1 MLVNDDV
8 NLVVEF
14 VVTSVSMA
22 MAIRFPQDIYYTSI
36 PSIYVQL
43 GDAVDVL
50 YNSIMFVRMNWHT
63 CDSETTICDDV
74 MSFRHCMPGAMNNIS
89 SNGTHLND
97 DNTTTS
103 SSSLTDAVAVA
114 SPWVRRVYST

>member
-8 NLVVEF
+8 NLLVKF
-14 VVTSVSMA
+14 VVTSVSVS

-50 YNSIMFVRMNWHT
+50 YDSIMFVRMNWYT
-63 CDSETTICDDV
+63 GDSETTIRDDV
-74 MSFRHCMPGAMNNIS
+74 MSFRHCMPGAMII
-89 SNGTHLND
+89 
-97 DNTTTS
+97 
-103 SSSLTDAVAVA
+103 
-114 SPWVRRVYST
+114 

>member
-14 VVTSVSMA
+14 VITSVSVSMT
-22 MAIRFPQDIYYTSI
+22 IRSPQDIYYTSI

-50 YNSIMFVRMNWHT
+50 YDSIMFVRMNWYT
-63 CDSETTICDDV
+63 GDSETTIRDDV
-74 MSFRHCMPGAMNNIS
+74 MSFRHCMPGAMNNVS
-89 SNGTHLND
+89 SNGTHPND

-114 SPWVRRVYST
+114 SPWVQHMYST

>member
-14 VVTSVSMA
+14 VVTSMSVA

-50 YNSIMFVRMNWHT
+50 YDSIMLVRMNWYT
-63 CDSETTICDDV
+63 GDSETTIRDDV
-74 MSFRHCMPGAMNNIS
+74 MSFQYCMPAAMNNGS
-89 SNGTHLND
+89 SDGTHPND

-114 SPWVRRVYST
+114 SPWVWRVYST